1 MDQQC
6 AIIFVNLFAWTV
18 IVLSGL
24 YSVLYPVPIRFL
36 MFDFGSGHYMYE
48 LGRKY

>member
-6 AIIFVNLFAWTV
+6 AIIFVNLFVWEV
-18 IVLSGL
+18 IVQPGL
-24 YSVLYPVPIRFL
+24 CSMLYPGCIRFL
-36 MFDFGSGHYMYE
+36 MFDFGSGHYMHE

>member
-1 MDQQC
+1 MDQLC
-6 AIIFVNLFAWTV
+6 AITFINLFVWAV
-18 IVLSGL
+18 IVQSGL
-24 YSVLYPVPIRFL
+24 YSVLYPVHIRFL